1 MHWFSAALRQF
12 FRRQTVFCA
21 AFLLALASALAVPPD
36 AAYLSYP
43 DFRTLGLLFCLMS
56 IVAGFRSLGVFL
68 VLGESLL
75 ARARTLRRLSL
86 TLVLLCFASSMVI
99 TNDVTLITFIP
110 FTLLIFRRIGE
121 GRRALTLTVL
131 ETIAANLGSMATPIG
146 NPQNIYLT
154 SVSRL
159 SMGDFAWSVLPY
171 VALSLVLLAA
181 AALRGGNARF
191 AGAGPLGG
199 GAERKPLFPALLP
212 YLALLALALLVVFR
226 ALPWEPVCAVTA
238 ATVFLLDRRLFRGVD
253 WFLLLTFLCF
263 FVFVGNV
270 RRLPEVNALL
280 TALVAGRELWAG
292 LLASQ
297 VISNVPAAVLLS
309 GFTADYG
316 ALLTGV
322 NLGGLGTL
330 VASLASLITFQ
341 FYAAVY
347 PYKKAAFLKVFTLWN
362 LAFLGPLCALAAVLA

>member
-1 MHWFSAALRQF
+1 MSLSPAALRRF
-12 FRRQTVFCA
+12 SRRQPVFCA
-21 AFLLALASALAVPPD
+21 AFLLAAASSCAVPPD
-36 AAYLSYP
+36 AAYLAYP
-43 DFRTLGLLFCLMS
+43 DYRTLGLLFCLMS

-68 VLGESLL
+68 VLGASLL
-75 ARARTLRRLSL
+75 ARARTLRKLSL
-86 TLVLLCFASSMVI
+86 TLVLLSFVSSMVI

-159 SMGDFAWSVLPY
+159 SMEDFAWAVLPY
-171 VALSLVLLAA
+171 AALSLVLLAA
-181 AALRGGNARF
+181 AALRDGDGQF
-191 AGAGPLGG
+191 SSAGLLGG
-199 GAERKPLFPALLP
+199 GEKAKPLFPALLP
-212 YLALLALALLVVFR
+212 YLALLFLSLLVVLR
-226 ALPWEPVCAVTA
+226 VLPWEPVCAVTA
-238 ATVFLLDRRLFRGVD
+238 AAVLLLDRRLFRGVD

-263 FVFVGNV
+263 FVFVGNI

-280 TALVAGRELWAG
+280 TSLVAGRELWAG

-297 VISNVPAAVLLS
+297 LISNVPAAVLLS
-309 GFTADYG
+309 GFTTDYG

-362 LAFLGPLCALAAVLA
+362 LAFLGVLSLLALLLA